1 MRTKEE
7 GKRMAAPAPTLSFG
21 VTPLTGDGIPAENT
35 EAFRMLLDEG
45 LAGGTGTANYLQHML
60 KLASFSTY
68 LSKNGQSAF
77 TVSPGPGGGE
87 QATASDGVTTLTVGV
102 ILDPPPAGAA
112 AADGPPVRGVATVR
126 LALPHPYNVVKIAQF
141 AVSLAE
147 LPPDFVLTQQVWQA
161 LLKPLLSRFTSFLRA
176 AVDSWLETD
185 VGEDVAGLTDSLDA
199 ATSEVADATA
209 EEAAEVLVE
218 EEVVAEV
225 AIDLSAAVPALAG
238 LAVLLAIPL
247 LISALAKQ
255 FVLHIEVNN
264 LTDDDLTW
272 SLPYTDEGAVTVQP
286 ASSVLPKMGRATDS
300 WGDETTVPVVFQAI
314 FSSMNTS
321 GYEGIGLVLN
331 LSRADYTGQDT
342 CAVISIPW
350 LADNAVWLGDP
361 GRTPDWAAI
370 YSGHSAAT
378 GATRVFHGNQHF
390 SVTLAIDALS
400 GHNDEYHCVARI
412 QRL

>member
-1 MRTKEE
+1 M
-7 GKRMAAPAPTLSFG
+7 
-21 VTPLTGDGIPAENT
+21 
-35 EAFRMLLDEG
+35 
-45 LAGGTGTANYLQHML
+45 
-60 KLASFSTY
+60 
-68 LSKNGQSAF
+68 
-77 TVSPGPGGGE
+77 
-87 QATASDGVTTLTVGV
+87 
-102 ILDPPPAGAA
+102 
-112 AADGPPVRGVATVR
+112 
-126 LALPHPYNVVKIAQF
+126 KIAQF

-161 LLKPLLSRFTSFLRA
+161 LLKPLLSRFTSFLRN
-176 AVDSWLETD
+176 AVDNWLETD

-209 EEAAEVLVE
+209 EETAEVLVE

-255 FVLHIEVNN
+255 FVLHIELNN
-264 LTDDDLTW
+264 LTDADLTW
-272 SLPYTDEGAVTVQP
+272 SIPYTDEGAVTVQP

-321 GYEGIGLVLN
+321 GYEGIGLVLS
-331 LSRADYTGQDT
+331 LRPSGYTGQDT

-361 GRTPDWAAI
+361 GRAPDWAAI
-370 YSGHSAAT
+370 YSGHSAPT

>member
-1 MRTKEE
+1 
-7 GKRMAAPAPTLSFG
+7 MAAPSPRLDFG

-45 LAGGTGTANYLQHML
+45 LAGGSGTASYLQHML

-68 LSKNGQSAF
+68 LSKNGESAF

-87 QATASDGVTTLTVGV
+87 QATASDGVTTMTVGV
-102 ILDPPPAGAA
+102 ILDPPPSGAA
-112 AADGPPVRGVATVR
+112 LASLPADQPPVRGIATVR
-126 LALPHPYNVVKIAQF
+126 LALPHPFNVVKIAQF

-161 LLKPLLSRFTSFLRA
+161 LLKPLLSRFTSFLRN

-209 EEAAEVLVE
+209 EETAEVLVE

-264 LTDDDLTW
+264 LTDVDLTW
-272 SLPYTDEGAVTVQP
+272 SVPYTDEGAVTVQP

-321 GYEGIGLVLN
+321 GYEGIGLILK
-331 LSRADYTGQDT
+331 LSPAGYTGQDT

-361 GRTPDWAAI
+361 GRTPDWPAI
-370 YSGHSAAT
+370 YSGHSAPT
-378 GATRVFHGNQHF
+378 GTTRVFHGNQHF